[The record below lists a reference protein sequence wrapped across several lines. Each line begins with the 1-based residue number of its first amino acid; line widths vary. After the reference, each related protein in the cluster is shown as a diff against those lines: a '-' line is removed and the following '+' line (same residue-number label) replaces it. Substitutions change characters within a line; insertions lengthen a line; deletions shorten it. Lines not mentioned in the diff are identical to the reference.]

1 MQTINVNFIMKKI
14 YRSHSNRTSID
25 VCGNIFYCG
34 AVDLEN
40 IRFVFYDQTII
51 IKDI

>member
-25 VCGNIFYCG
+25 AVKIFYCG
-34 AVDLEN
+34 VVDLEKV
-40 IRFVFYDQTII
+40 RFVFYDQTII
-51 IKDI
+51 VKDI